1 MNCPAPHLWSEVT
14 RADGSTW
21 LVMRCDRCG
30 VLVSCDPKRLRL
42 PTPSCEPAGD
52 PRPHPGPVA
61 LAAGSAGWSATE
73 VVRGDVLVVVGDAVK
88 VTP

>member
-1 MNCPAPHLWSEVT
+1 
-14 RADGSTW
+14 
-21 LVMRCDRCG
+21 
-30 VLVSCDPKRLRL
+30 
-42 PTPSCEPAGD
+42 
-52 PRPHPGPVA
+52 